1 MNHPPSFTLEMG
13 EFKVEMTCQIIHD
26 DLSSPTFLEF
36 CYEKVIKRSIGEDY
50 FTEMTFFVFD
60 EENAG
65 EMVFKVYSNDYD
77 NLEEETNMRGEDF
90 IENFKQKWNDSP
102 IVAALANIGLAGISR
117 ME

>member
-1 MNHPPSFTLEMG
+1 MNHPPSFALEMG

-50 FTEMTFFVFD
+50 FTEITFFRFD

-65 EMVFKVYSNDYD
+65 EMAFKVYSNDYD

-102 IVAALANIGLAGISR
+102 IVAAWANIGLAGISR